1 MKKVSV
7 SILASKNLTKDIK
20 RIDLSKADY
29 IHIDVADDK
38 FVKNKF
44 NPYKLLYKMQQETN
58 KRLDVHLMEKK
69 PKKNIH
75 RYAALNSEYITI
87 HVEIEKVEKY
97 IEMIKQYGIKV
108 GLAINP
114 NTDEEMLEPYLNDID
129 LIIVMGVYPGLGGQ
143 TFLEDTDKKVLK
155 IKNMIVKS
163 KRDIKIT
170 VDGGVNEETSKRLDF
185 ADILVSGSYVLSA
198 ENIDERIEL
207 LKNNADKLKTTKR
220 TERRQMKEE
229 NEEKKKEEIVEAEEI
244 TKKIEV
250 KKRTK
255 EVDKEVKEVDKEVKE
270 ETPKRT
276 RRSKVE
282 K

>member
-7 SILASKNLTKDIK
+7 SILASKNLTRDIK
-20 RIDLSKADY
+20 RINASKADY
-29 IHIDVADDK
+29 IHIDVADGK
-38 FVKNKF
+38 FVRNKF
-44 NPYKLLYKMQQETN
+44 NPFKLLYKNASEYN

-69 PKKNIH
+69 PKKNIN
-75 RYAALNSEYITI
+75 RYALLNTEYITI

-97 IEMIKQYGIKV
+97 ISMIKQYGIKV

-114 NTDEEMLEPYLNDID
+114 DTDEEMLTPYLNDID
-129 LIIVMGVYPGLGGQ
+129 LVIVMGVYPGLGGQ
-143 TFLEDTDKKVLK
+143 SYLEDTDKKVLK

-185 ADILVSGSYVLSA
+185 ADILVSGSYVLNG
-198 ENIDERIEL
+198 EIVDERIDI

-220 TERRQMKEE
+220 TVRREMKEE
-229 NEEKKKEEIVEAEEI
+229 NEEKKRKIKEKKVE
-244 TKKIEV
+244 
-250 KKRTK
+250 
-255 EVDKEVKEVDKEVKE
+255 EVKE
-270 ETPKRT
+270 EEEEEEVKPKRT
-276 RRSKVE
+276 RRTKVD